1 MTFPDAPS
9 YCQTCGS
16 PLREGAVFCPSCG
29 NQIRE
34 TNPVHAAFSVDDFV
48 RSLKIYLL
56 PDGTVVL
63 ARELFRRSPA
73 RLEVV
78 SDESTSCL
86 TADYRG
92 RLVDFLTEC
101 LGGDAY
107 LYSEIHLGGPE
118 GSSCLWHVVNTMI
131 IPLVSEHA
139 EAIVGL
145 YPALNSE
152 RKLGR

>member
-1 MTFPDAPS
+1 M
-9 YCQTCGS
+9 
-16 PLREGAVFCPSCG
+16 FCPSCG
-29 NQIRE
+29 NQARE
-34 TNPVHAAFSVDDFV
+34 TTPPKAGFTVDDFV
-48 RSLKIYLL
+48 SSLERYLL
-56 PDGTVVL
+56 PDGTLVL

-78 SDESTSCL
+78 SDEDTSCL
-86 TADYRG
+86 TADDRD

-107 LYSEIHLGGPE
+107 LYGEIDLGGPE
-118 GSSCLWHVVNTMI
+118 GNSCLWHVVNTMI

-145 YPALNSE
+145 YPVLIPGGSSGDDLLEWTDAPNLSATDQP
-152 RKLGR
+152 G